1 MKKPVIL
8 CVDDEKII
16 LDSLEEQITGR
27 LGREFSVEL
36 AERGEE
42 ALEIIQELSEDGRE
56 LAVVVSDQLM
66 PAMKGDEFLIR
77 VHQSHPE
84 TLKIL
89 LTGQASIDAI
99 RNAIN
104 SARLYR
110 YVVKPWEE
118 NDLMLTIEE
127 AARSYLQYL
136 QLLEHNRLLRSL
148 NKATQEISGEM
159 DLKRL
164 VNRFMQNVIDNTGAE
179 KGFLIVEK
187 EGKLNVEAVASAIQ
201 EEARFLHLKLVNESP
216 TLTNEVLHQVADT
229 LQSDTF
235 PDYRIVTPISKK
247 GKNLG
252 YLYLENPSTRD
263 TFNYNQREILQMLA
277 SQAAISIENANLYAR
292 IEERTREVEEEKDK
306 LEQAKV
312 IIEQKNEDITAS
324 IRYARRIQE
333 AVFPEVGALQKN
345 FPNSFILFRPKDIV
359 SGDFYWF
366 SDKENTFMIAA
377 ADCTGHGVPGG
388 FMSVMASNFM
398 NQIVNEDHLIEPAE
412 VVARLNNRIRF
423 ALKQDVVGGESADG
437 MDMALCAVNVR
448 EGMLQFCG
456 AKRPLI
462 LYRGSEVIEYRG
474 DKQSIGGRSDDN
486 TEPYEQNSVKIESSN
501 RIYLFSDGFTDQFG
515 GDEHKKYGSRRFRD
529 FLDSLQGL
537 SMHEQGERLGVEL
550 DAWRGSV
557 EQTDDILVVGLQ
569 V

>member
-1 MKKPVIL
+1 
-8 CVDDEKII
+8 
-16 LDSLEEQITGR
+16 
-27 LGREFSVEL
+27 
-36 AERGEE
+36 
-42 ALEIIQELSEDGRE
+42 
-56 LAVVVSDQLM
+56 
-66 PAMKGDEFLIR
+66 
-77 VHQSHPE
+77 
-84 TLKIL
+84 
-89 LTGQASIDAI
+89 
-99 RNAIN
+99 
-104 SARLYR
+104 
-110 YVVKPWEE
+110 
-118 NDLMLTIEE
+118 
-127 AARSYLQYL
+127 
-136 QLLEHNRLLRSL
+136 
-148 NKATQEISGEM
+148 
-159 DLKRL
+159 
-164 VNRFMQNVIDNTGAE
+164 
-179 KGFLIVEK
+179 LIVEK

>member
-462 LYRGSEVIEYRG
+462 LYRGTEVIEYRG

-486 TEPYEQNSVKIESSN
+486 TEPYEQNSVKIEPGN

-515 GDEHKKYGSRRFRD
+515 GDEHKKYGSRRFRE

>member
-16 LDSLEEQITGR
+16 LDSLEEQINGR

-42 ALEIIQELSEDGRE
+42 ALEIIAELAEDGRE
-56 LAVVVSDQLM
+56 LAVVISDQLM
-66 PAMKGDEFLIR
+66 PSMKGDEFLIK
-77 VHQSHPE
+77 VHASHPE

-89 LTGQASIDAI
+89 LTGQASIDAV

-104 SARLYR
+104 NARLYR

-118 NDLMLTIEE
+118 NDLMLTVEE

-179 KGFLIVEK
+179 KGFLIVER

-201 EEARFLHLKLVNESP
+201 EEARFLNLKLSNESP
-216 TLTNEVLHQVADT
+216 ALTNEVLTHVADT

-277 SQAAISIENANLYAR
+277 SQAAISIENANLYASL
-292 IEERTREVEEEKDK
+292 EEEKNKVEQSK
-306 LEQAKV
+306 L

-333 AVFPEVGALQKN
+333 AVFPAPGHLSEHAGE
-345 FPNSFILFRPKDIV
+345 SFVLFRPKDIV

-366 SDKENTFMIAA
+366 SDKDATFMIAA

-388 FMSVMASNFM
+388 FMSVMASNFL
-398 NQIVNEDHLIEPAE
+398 NQIVNEDHVTEPSE
-412 VVARLNNRIRF
+412 VIAKLNNRIRT
-423 ALKQDVVGGESADG
+423 ALKQDTGSSESADG
-437 MDMALCAVNVR
+437 MDMALCAIR
-448 EGMLQFCG
+448 RGEGKLQFCG
-456 AKRPLI
+456 AKRPLLI
-462 LYRGSEVIEYRG
+462 YRNGEMVEYRG
-474 DKQSIGGRSDDN
+474 DKQSIGGRPDDN
-486 TEPYEQNSVKIESSN
+486 TEPYEQNTVDIAAGD
-501 RIYLFSDGFTDQFG
+501 RIYLFSDGYTDQFG
-515 GDEHKKYGSRRFRD
+515 GDESNKKYGSRRFKE
-529 FLDSLQGL
+529 FLESLQSQSL
-537 SMHEQGERLGVEL
+537 AEQKARLEAEL
-550 DAWRGSV
+550 DTWRGQT
-557 EQTDDILVVGLQ
+557 EQTDDILVIGLQ
-569 V
+569 I

>member
-515 GDEHKKYGSRRFRD
+515 GDEHKKYGSRRFRE